1 MIKNFPTPDAKR
13 LREQAALIRLTW
25 AHSNHPTTNLQMHA
39 ALRCLGVPNS
49 ERPRTVAEFRERW
62 SNVNAERAKER
73 ANPPVVINV
82 DWNRVEAKGT
92 VPWKSDCRIDSTLP

>member
-1 MIKNFPTPDAKR
+1 M
-13 LREQAALIRLTW
+13 
-25 AHSNHPTTNLQMHA
+25 HS

-49 ERPRTVAEFRERW
+49 ERPRTVAEFRENW

-82 DWNRVEAKGT
+82 DWNSVEAKGT
-92 VPWKSDCRIDSTLP
+92 VPLKSDCRINFALPQKELDAWNRVV